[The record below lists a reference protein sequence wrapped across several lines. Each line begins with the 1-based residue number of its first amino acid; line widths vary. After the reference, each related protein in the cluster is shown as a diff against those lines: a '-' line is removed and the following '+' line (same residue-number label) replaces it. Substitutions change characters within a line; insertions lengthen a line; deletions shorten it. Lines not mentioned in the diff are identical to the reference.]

1 MALLVC
7 RNNIMGAV
15 SEMKKQIGC
24 SDEHDTLIRSY
35 LADRLIHDEDSFIEN
50 GKTIRVCIW
59 WDSNQ
64 FPKV

>member
-1 MALLVC
+1 
-7 RNNIMGAV
+7 
-15 SEMKKQIGC
+15 MKKQIGC